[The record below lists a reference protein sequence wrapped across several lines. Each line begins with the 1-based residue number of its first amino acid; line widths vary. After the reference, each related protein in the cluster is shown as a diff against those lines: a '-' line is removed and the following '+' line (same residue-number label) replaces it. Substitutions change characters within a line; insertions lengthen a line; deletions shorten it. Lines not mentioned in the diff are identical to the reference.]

1 MRAPCK
7 AIILVSVSRVDG
19 RSSLSTSNGDSGSS
33 LSDSDPGTS
42 SDGESGGVSSILAM
56 ALLKIVNMV
65 L

>member
-19 RSSLSTSNGDSGSS
+19 RSSLTTSNGDSGSS